1 MICVFIET
9 KMAAA
14 SSTKLIALRRLLLAR
29 TLKPIT
35 PLYSTSSISRSLLSP
50 LCFLEPSNCS
60 TSPLSRT
67 FSSSRPS
74 TGPVAVDYSS
84 LLQEDEFHNLA
95 DSTIHHLLE
104 KIEEYGD
111 SVEIDG
117 FDIDYGNQVLTVK
130 FGDLGTYVLNKQT
143 PNRQIWMS
151 SPVSGPSRFDWDQ
164 NAQAWVYR
172 RTKEYLFKILESELT
187 QLCGNAISLS

>member
-1 MICVFIET
+1 
-9 KMAAA
+9 MAAS
-14 SSTKLIALRRLLLAR
+14 SSTKLIALRRILSSR
-29 TLKPIT
+29 PLKPIS
-35 PLYSTSSISRSLLSP
+35 PLYYSSISRSLLSP
-50 LCFLEPSNCS
+50 LCVLEPSNYS
-60 TSPLSRT
+60 TPPLSRT
-67 FSSSRPS
+67 FTSSGPSGVDSDAS
-74 TGPVAVDYSS
+74 TGPLAVDYSS
-84 LLQEDEFHNLA
+84 LLQEDNFHNLA

-111 SVEIDG
+111 SVDIDG

-164 NAQAWVYR
+164 NSQAWVYR
-172 RTKEYLFKILESELT
+172 RTKEYLFKILESELA